1 MIKHNFSIKNIKKQ
15 ILSINKQIE
24 SIFNK
29 IKFFRLNYKKILLD
43 KNNRVFLVSATVLF
57 LSLCYFVIPTLY
69 DKEKIMSQIK
79 NQILKKYEIKIKFNN
94 EIKYGLIPTPHF
106 FSKDLSIMRD
116 EKEIGVVKNFKVFIS
131 VIDFLKMDN
140 VSTKSL
146 IFKDTDFNIQ
156 KHDYIFFENLLKTEP
171 NENKI
176 LIKNSNIFFK
186 DKNNEVLFINKIAN
200 SQFYYDS
207 KKLKNIFVSRNKIF
221 NVPFKFKVENDKFN
235 KKVYSRFSSQR
246 IRLDIEN
253 LFDYDS
259 KKSGL
264 FDISFINNDT
274 SIIYKINENSINFYS
289 KSSKNR
295 FDGLIEIK
303 PFYLTAKFNYDGL
316 STRNLFSNE
325 NFLVDLI
332 KSEIFKNKNFNSNI
346 KLDIKNITNI
356 AELNNLFLNLNIKE
370 GEIELSNSNIMWKE
384 DLKIS
389 LEECF
394 LNYDGNQINLDG
406 KLIFEFIDVENFYKS
421 FQIKKTNRKKI
432 KKIELF
438 FVYDFNQNLMNFS
451 NPRIDDTPNLKI
463 ENYFE
468 NFNDNNKR
476 EFNKVRFKNFVN
488 DFFDIYAG

>member
-451 NPRIDDTPNLKI
+451 NPRIDGTTNLKI

-488 DFFDIYAG
+488 NFFDIYAG